1 MDSYIGDS
9 YIVGSYIV
17 NSYIGEQVISYL
29 AFWNKF
35 SANTGV

>member
-1 MDSYIGDS
+1 MDSYIWDS

-29 AFWNKF
+29 AFLKQILCNYM
-35 SANTGV
+35 